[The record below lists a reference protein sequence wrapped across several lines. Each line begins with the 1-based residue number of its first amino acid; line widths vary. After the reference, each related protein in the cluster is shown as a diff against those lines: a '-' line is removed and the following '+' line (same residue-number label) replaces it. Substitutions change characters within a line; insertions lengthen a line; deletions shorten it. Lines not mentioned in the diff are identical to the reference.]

1 MKHYIFICDTFNS
14 SEESTKSSEI
24 IISQIYQNLKDSNT
38 KCLVYSK
45 NSLKGGYV
53 TSYILKIFKNKKSFF
68 MRALSDLFFS
78 LIILKKK
85 NIPENSILIFYTPPP
100 IIPFIFFFL
109 NRNLKQKSILLVRD
123 IFPECLKHYLNFVNY
138 NVLNLMQKYVLNK
151 VDKILIESNYQK
163 SYFLDYKNVFQFK
176 NPLNEKRISSINL
189 NRKNKNAIL
198 KGIYFGNYGLQ
209 HENVRLK
216 QFLELSKKK
225 NIVCKYVGPRK
236 TDLQFTS
243 TQKPLKFKNSKKVLN
258 DVSFQLVSVNDYVL
272 TDPLPYKLIELA
284 ALGIAPIFF
293 ANENHYFHNEIKK
306 FNMGISVANI
316 QDLNNLFNGDNK
328 IYNLDFNIFG
338 KNSKK
343 YVFKN
348 HIFNLKDRCLFK

>member
-1 MKHYIFICDTFNS
+1 MKYYVFICDTFNS
-14 SEESTKSSEI
+14 SQESTKSSEI

-45 NSLKGGYV
+45 NSINGGYI
-53 TSYILKIFKNKKSFF
+53 TSYILKILKNKKSFF
-68 MRALSDLFFS
+68 LRAISDLIFS
-78 LIILKKK
+78 LFILKRK
-85 NIPENSILIFYTPPP
+85 NIPDNSILIFYTPPP
-100 IIPFIFFFL
+100 IIPFIFFVL
-109 NRNLKQKSILLVRD
+109 NRDLKQKSILLVRD
-123 IFPECLKHYLNFVNY
+123 IFPECLKYYLNFINY
-138 NVLNLMQKYVLNK
+138 NVLSLMQKYVLSK
-151 VDKILIESNYQK
+151 VNKILIESNFQQ
-163 SYFLDYKNVFQFK
+163 SYFIDYQNVFEFK
-176 NPLNEKRISSINL
+176 NPLNKKSISSIIL
-189 NRKNKNAIL
+189 NKKTKNAIL

-216 QFLELSKKK
+216 QFLEFSKKED
-225 NIVCKYVGPRK
+225 IACKYVGPRK
-236 TDLQFTS
+236 TYLKFTS
-243 TQKPLKFKNSKKVLN
+243 TQKPLKFKNSEKILN

-306 FNMGISVANI
+306 FNMGISVSNI

-328 IYNLDFNIFG
+328 IYNLDFNILG
-338 KNSKK
+338 KNAKK

-348 HIFNLKDRCLFK
+348 HIFNLKDRSLFK